1 MSSSDPNSAVFLT
14 DSADEIER
22 KIKEYAFSGGQETK
36 KMQEELG
43 ANLEVDV
50 SYQWLRFFYEDD
62 EELDRPR
69 RFFALPRG
77 GRFVDRPLRCV
88 GFRFARGRP
97 RLRDE
102 LLELDELLDRERLR
116 RRGILAFYSKPSISW
131 QPATAFS
138 EVHFP
143 LQENSFRGR
152 VRSRPVL
159 ARRLAHDRSSVTLQ
173 EA

>member
-1 MSSSDPNSAVFLT
+1 MCGSAT
-14 DSADEIER
+14 
-22 KIKEYAFSGGQETK
+22 SGGAATSAGAGAGAA
-36 KMQEELG
+36 LG
-43 ANLEVDV
+43 GFSFCSLFSRAGRRRAA
-50 SYQWLRFFYEDD
+50 LRFLLRLRDELLLLLLLDEED

-77 GRFVDRPLRCV
+77 GRFVDRPFRCV

-131 QPATAFS
+131 RPATA
-138 EVHFP
+138 
-143 LQENSFRGR
+143 L
-152 VRSRPVL
+152 
-159 ARRLAHDRSSVTLQ
+159 
-173 EA
+173 

>member
-1 MSSSDPNSAVFLT
+1 MCIRD
-14 DSADEIER
+14 R
-22 KIKEYAFSGGQETK
+22 
-36 KMQEELG
+36 
-43 ANLEVDV
+43 
-50 SYQWLRFFYEDD
+50 DD

-131 QPATAFS
+131 RPATA
-138 EVHFP
+138 
-143 LQENSFRGR
+143 L
-152 VRSRPVL
+152 
-159 ARRLAHDRSSVTLQ
+159 
-173 EA
+173 

>member
-1 MSSSDPNSAVFLT
+1 MGG
-14 DSADEIER
+14 
-22 KIKEYAFSGGQETK
+22 FSFCSFFSRAGRRR
-36 KMQEELG
+36 
-43 ANLEVDV
+43 AA
-50 SYQWLRFFYEDD
+50 LRFLLRLRDELLLLLLLLDEDD

-131 QPATAFS
+131 QPATAF
-138 EVHFP
+138 
-143 LQENSFRGR
+143 
-152 VRSRPVL
+152 VRCTFGCNKTLFDRPG
-159 ARRLAHDRSSVTLQ
+159 
-173 EA
+173 

>member
-1 MSSSDPNSAVFLT
+1 MCGSAT
-14 DSADEIER
+14 
-22 KIKEYAFSGGQETK
+22 SGGAATSAGAGAGAA
-36 KMQEELG
+36 LG
-43 ANLEVDV
+43 GFSFCSLFSRAGRRRAA
-50 SYQWLRFFYEDD
+50 LRFLLRLRDELLLLLLDEDD

-131 QPATAFS
+131 LPRRRRF
-138 EVHFP
+138 
-143 LQENSFRGR
+143 
-152 VRSRPVL
+152 VRCNFGG
-159 ARRLAHDRSSVTLQ
+159 T
-173 EA
+173 